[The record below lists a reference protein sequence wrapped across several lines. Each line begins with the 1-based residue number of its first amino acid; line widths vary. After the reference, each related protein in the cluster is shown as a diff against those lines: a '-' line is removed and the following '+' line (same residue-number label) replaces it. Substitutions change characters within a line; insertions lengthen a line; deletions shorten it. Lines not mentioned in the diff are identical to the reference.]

1 MTMKSPTSNGLSTA
15 MDNEANRSPRMF
27 CTASATAIPPTPRLA
42 TKAVMFTP
50 RLESIASSTT
60 DHNSTRAPHADSV
73 ASALPWFNPSVRCR
87 AK

>member
-1 MTMKSPTSNGLSTA
+1 
-15 MDNEANRSPRMF
+15 MF

-50 RLESIASSTT
+50 RFDSIASSTT
-60 DHNSTRAPHADSV
+60 DHSSTRAPQADKV
-73 ASALPWFNPSVRCR
+73 ASALPWFRPSVRWR